1 MYRYGGLSFGEI
13 NDLVLVNQSDIEERV
28 RRIVEAANGG
38 KEVGG
43 SVEIP
48 DVISDLEVL
57 LENLATKRNVKV
69 RV

>member
-13 NDLVLVNQSDIEERV
+13 NDLILVNQSDIEERV

-38 KEVGG
+38 KEVSG